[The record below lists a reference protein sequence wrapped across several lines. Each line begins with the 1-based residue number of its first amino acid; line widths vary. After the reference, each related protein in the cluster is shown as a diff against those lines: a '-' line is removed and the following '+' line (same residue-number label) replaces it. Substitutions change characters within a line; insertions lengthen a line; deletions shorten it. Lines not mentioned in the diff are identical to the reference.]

1 MPKFE
6 DKVVLITGGS
16 GGIGAEAA
24 RKFHERGAKGVI
36 VDLDEAALQ
45 EVANEI
51 GGDNVSHFVADV
63 CENDQVAAYVI
74 HALAGFGEVD
84 VFFHNAGIEGVVRP
98 AVDYPEDMFGK
109 VMAVNVKGAWLGMKH
124 VLPVIADG
132 GVVRN
137 TASAAGQTGTPNVS

>member
-24 RKFHERGAKGVI
+24 RKFHERGAKVVI

-63 CENDQVAAYVI
+63 SENDQVAAYVK
-74 HALAGFGEVD
+74 HADRKSTRLNSSHVAISYA
-84 VFFHNAGIEGVVRP
+84 VFCLKKKKKQRQ
-98 AVDYPEDMFGK
+98 
-109 VMAVNVKGAWLGMKH
+109 
-124 VLPVIADG
+124 
-132 GVVRN
+132 RR
-137 TASAAGQTGTPNVS
+137 

>member
-16 GGIGAEAA
+16 NGINAKTA
-24 RKFHERGAKGVI
+24 RKFHERGAKVVI

-63 CENDQVAAYVI
+63 SDRKSTRLNSSHVAISYAVFCLKKKNVLHTQHQRNDTV
-74 HALAGFGEVD
+74 
-84 VFFHNAGIEGVVRP
+84 
-98 AVDYPEDMFGK
+98 
-109 VMAVNVKGAWLGMKH
+109 
-124 VLPVIADG
+124 
-132 GVVRN
+132 
-137 TASAAGQTGTPNVS
+137 

>member
-24 RKFHERGAKGVI
+24 RKFHERGAKVVI

-63 CENDQVAAYVI
+63 SENDQVAAYVK
-74 HALAGFGEVD
+74 HTLDTFGKID
-84 VFFHNAGIEGVVRP
+84 VFFNNAGIEGVVQP
-98 AVDYPEDMFGK
+98 TVDYPEDMFDK
-109 VMAVNVKGAWLGMKH
+109 VMAVNVKDRKSTRLNSSH
-124 VLPVIADG
+124 V
-132 GVVRN
+132 
-137 TASAAGQTGTPNVS
+137 ASSY